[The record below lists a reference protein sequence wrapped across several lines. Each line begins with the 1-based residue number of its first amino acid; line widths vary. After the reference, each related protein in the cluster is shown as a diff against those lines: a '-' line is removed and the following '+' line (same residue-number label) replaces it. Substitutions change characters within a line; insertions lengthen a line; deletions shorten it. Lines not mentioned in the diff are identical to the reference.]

1 MEGMENKMYRMENK
15 MKGMESKIRGGG
27 GRRKEGEGVGE
38 SHVLKMIS
46 RNTVIYSLQTIYL
59 S

>member
-1 MEGMENKMYRMENK
+1 MYRMENK

-27 GRRKEGEGVGE
+27 GRRKKGEGVGE